1 MAAVVACAAISNF
14 VPYLGGTAIHADHG
28 RRNMRKRF
36 VFREVLFLLCLPPLM
51 LFSAWVAFR
60 VSIML
65 GRPVLLEPQD
75 PGYLV
80 SIAALL
86 AVLFGVVTVILA
98 LILGLRFGY
107 LNGKPVLMDPSRVR
121 SEGINEPNG
130 NNGTD
135 HR

>member
-1 MAAVVACAAISNF
+1 
-14 VPYLGGTAIHADHG
+14 
-28 RRNMRKRF
+28 
-36 VFREVLFLLCLPPLM
+36 M

-121 SEGINEPNG
+121 SEGIKPNG